1 MKDKLLVLTAFAIML
16 VACSKDSESM
26 NDPAPISK
34 DNTSVNTQQPVQF
47 GAYVNRA
54 VTRAGDPGT
63 LVTSGATEGQVSLEQ
78 KGFGVFAYYTDDDLY
93 SPIYQPNFM
102 YNTKVSTANW
112 TYNPVRYWPNE
123 FGSNA
128 ASEGIDRLSFFA
140 YAPWVEVTPSTGIV
154 TGDNTYGIVGMS
166 RNAATGNPLVKYY
179 ASLDPSKQVDFCW
192 GVDKTTGKPILDL
205 TKQGVSEKVEF
216 AFNHALAALNVQI
229 DAAIDQ
235 LNPGGTLDANTKIY
249 VRSVTFEGFVT
260 KGSFNLNTDKAT
272 WYDLAGANYIDGGFV
287 TIFDGRTNGKEGQSE
302 SANESPVGLNPV
314 VVQSQPY
321 SGTPTAGV
329 TPTAVNLFDNATATA
344 PLYVIPSGQP
354 LNVTIVYDVETQND
368 KLVTYLSDGVTHG
381 TSVENKI
388 TKAISFGASNK
399 LEAGKK
405 YNLTLHLG
413 MTSVKFDAVV
423 SNWDDNTDNGEAGLP
438 DNIGTA
444 PGPGPT
450 PTTGYY
456 RGYDISKG
464 ILVRN
469 GVGSYSLT
477 DGSNPFELY
486 GYYENS
492 GSLDKYYIQWS
503 TLLAELGADGDN
515 IDADSDVLP
524 IYSGTDRWTMPSD
537 EVWETILTGS
547 PLQEITV
554 GNTVISTSDENK
566 AWALVTVS
574 DGTNSYYGTMI
585 LRDGSTIPAGLLDES
600 SLGDDYGDF
609 SDNELS
615 MDVFNS
621 LIAAGCVFISCGG
634 QYSGVNSD
642 WYGLNDSYWDDEG
655 FYWSSSS
662 YDDPETAYLMDITVD
677 YGASSGSHTNVSDY
691 YPVRLVKKMN

>member
-34 DNTSVNTQQPVQF
+34 ENTSVNKQQPVQF

-54 VTRAGDPGT
+54 VTRAGAEGVLTTNGT
-63 LVTSGATEGQVSLEQ
+63 GDGQVSLEQ

-112 TYNPVRYWPNE
+112 TYSPVRYWPNE

-354 LNVTIVYDVETQND
+354 LNVTIVYDVETQNPNLTT
-368 KLVTYLSDGVTHG
+368 KLSDGVTPG

-413 MTSVKFDAVV
+413 MTSVKFDAAV
-423 SNWDDNTDNGEAGLP
+423 SDWDDNTDNGEANLP
-438 DNIGTA
+438 DNYSTT
-444 PGPGPT
+444 PSPT
-450 PTTGYY
+450 PTPEPGSAPAGTSGGLFSVSATKQVYIATSNLMWEGTTAGGNYSFMEKPWTTIETNGTAMSMPANYGISDTNSVQVSLFGWGTPDTPYLTSDDEDDYATNGFVDWGTQYGDGKWRCLTGDEWRYVLTRNVSGFGKGFGFATVNNVHGIILIPDNFETPSGLTFTAGLDNQFDTNQFTESEWETMQSAGAVFLPAAGY
-456 RGYDISKG
+456 R
-464 ILVRN
+464 
-469 GVGSYSLT
+469 
-477 DGSNPFELY
+477 
-486 GYYENS
+486 
-492 GSLDKYYIQWS
+492 
-503 TLLAELGADGDN
+503 
-515 IDADSDVLP
+515 DADSEHVL
-524 IYSGTDRWTMPSD
+524 
-537 EVWETILTGS
+537 EVG
-547 PLQEITV
+547 
-554 GNTVISTSDENK
+554 D
-566 AWALVTVS
+566 
-574 DGTNSYYGTMI
+574 MI
-585 LRDGSTIPAGLLDES
+585 E
-600 SLGDDYGDF
+600 
-609 SDNELS
+609 
-615 MDVFNS
+615 
-621 LIAAGCVFISCGG
+621 
-634 QYSGVNSD
+634 
-642 WYGLNDSYWDDEG
+642 
-655 FYWSSSS
+655 YWSSTELASL
-662 YDDPETAYLMDITVD
+662 YYEED
-677 YGASSGSHTNVSDY
+677 YGFYIEDEYNYKTYGCS
-691 YPVRLVKKMN
+691 VRLVYDKE